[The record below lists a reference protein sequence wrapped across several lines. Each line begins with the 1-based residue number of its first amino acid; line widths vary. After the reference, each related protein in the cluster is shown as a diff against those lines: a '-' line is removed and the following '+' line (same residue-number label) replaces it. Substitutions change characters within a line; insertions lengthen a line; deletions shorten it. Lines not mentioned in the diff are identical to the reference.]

1 MALFLQRGFLAWS
14 RAWDQV
20 LPVQEKPVVSGE
32 PVSLPASV
40 QGSMVMALAGMVLG
54 ALGGEVA

>member
-1 MALFLQRGFLAWS
+1 MALFVSCGFAAWLK
-14 RAWDQV
+14 AWEQV
-20 LPVQEKPVVSGE
+20 LPAQGKRVESGE

-54 ALGGEVA
+54 VLGGEVV

>member
-1 MALFLQRGFLAWS
+1 MALFVNRGFAAWLK
-14 RAWDQV
+14 AWEQV
-20 LPVQEKPVVSGE
+20 LPVKGKPVDGE

-54 ALGGEVA
+54 VLGGEVF